1 MMDTTLRNNANTI
14 PVYKGAPL
22 LGVTPEFQR
31 DPILFLEHGWQ
42 QYGDH
47 FIAKLGPRSM
57 HIISNP
63 LVAQEI
69 LTTHKHTLRRSNTFE
84 GGTPLTYILGL
95 SLITTD
101 GD

>member
-1 MMDTTLRNNANTI
+1 MTANIKNNIDTL

-63 LVAQEI
+63 QMAQEI
-69 LTTHKHTLRRSNTFE
+69 LTTHKHVLRRSNRFE

-101 GD
+101 